1 MKASAIEFRLRMTI
15 MVTIIFLGFWSPWT
29 AMWGL
34 GFGQRISLLEWLP
47 LELSR
52 LGLLS
57 FAVASPLVNVLG
69 ALIAAV
75 GMVLRVWGAAYL
87 GYNTVHHAQMQ
98 GSAMMADGP
107 YRYLRNPLYV
117 GGWCMMAAMAF
128 LMPPSGA
135 LFAMALLTV
144 FYLRLILGEE
154 AFLAGKLGD
163 PYLNYLH
170 AVPRLFPRLRT
181 PLPPAGHKP
190 HWLTALLTEL
200 NPIGIFIA
208 MAVLSWTYNQMLM
221 LKAVLV
227 SFGLSLVVR
236 ALMAGK
242 KRETISA
249 D

>member
-1 MKASAIEFRLRMTI
+1 MKASSIEFRLRMPI
-15 MVTIIFLGFWSPWT
+15 MVIIIFLGFWAPWT
-29 AMWGL
+29 EMWGL

-57 FAVASPLVNVLG
+57 FAVASPMVNVLG
-69 ALIAAV
+69 ALFAAV

-87 GYNTVHHAQMQ
+87 GYSTVHHGQMQ

-144 FYLRLILGEE
+144 FLLRLILAEE
-154 AFLAGKLGD
+154 AFLANKLGE
-163 PYLNYLH
+163 PYLTYLR
-170 AVPRLFPRLRT
+170 AVPRLFPGLRT
-181 PLPPAGHKP
+181 SLPAAGHKP
-190 HWLTALLTEL
+190 NWAVALLTEL
-200 NPIGIFIA
+200 NPIGIFITLA
-208 MAVLSWTYNQMLM
+208 FLSWSYDHELM
-221 LKAVLV
+221 IKAVLI
-227 SFGLSLVVR
+227 SFGASLVVR
-236 ALMAGK
+236 ALMKGK
-242 KRETISA
+242 VEES
-249 D
+249 DPSL